1 MSFSL
6 QAADCYSLLKSG
18 SLLSVCAVIEKFQPP
33 VSLFLTFSFPFLSL
47 FLSWFPSVTSLTS
60 LPPTSSLSF
69 SLSASLLLLPIR
81 ILCHLSFDSF
91 SRPPSSHLGRL
102 LSFRTNAAEFDHL
115 RPDHPLNQPLPA
127 DEKKGQRNSESS
139 WKTI

>member
-18 SLLSVCAVIEKFQPP
+18 SLLSACAVIEKFQPP
-33 VSLFLTFSFPFLSL
+33 VSLFLTRSFAFLS
-47 FLSWFPSVTSLTS
+47 FWFPSVTSLTS

-115 RPDHPLNQPLPA
+115 RPNHPLNQPLPA
-127 DEKKGQRNSESS
+127 DEKKGQSNSESS
-139 WKTI
+139 WKMI